1 MVEILRVLARAD
13 SVVKKLESRK
23 AKMREDIDSLGKAG
37 EASDEE
43 EEEEHLIT
51 PVRGLQIK
59 QINQSPKNK
68 YTADFHSRPGG
79 ICGFGCVSICFIHGG
94 SPGTEKKTLSRV
106 DKVSTVGL

>member
-23 AKMREDIDSLGKAG
+23 AKMREDIDSLK
-37 EASDEE
+37 
-43 EEEEHLIT
+43 
-51 PVRGLQIK
+51 IK

-106 DKVSTVGL
+106 DKVSTVGI